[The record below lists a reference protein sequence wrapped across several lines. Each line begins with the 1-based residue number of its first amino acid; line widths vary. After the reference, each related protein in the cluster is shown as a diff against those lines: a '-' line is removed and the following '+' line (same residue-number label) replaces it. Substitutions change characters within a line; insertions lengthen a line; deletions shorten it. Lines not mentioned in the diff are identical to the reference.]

1 MLKKYDLL
9 KSLKEKNITYRIY
22 DHQPFYTVEDSN
34 EKRGKING
42 AHTKNLFLKNK
53 KNQYVLLSCEEK
65 SLINLKLFSKSI
77 GVSNLS
83 FAKPEYLKKY
93 LGIKPGSVSPF
104 GLLNDKENIVDFYL
118 DDILEKNFE
127 INFHPLLNTSTIT
140 LKTKD
145 FIDFMIENKK
155 KINIFSLSENKLIKV
170 YG

>member
-1 MLKKYDLL
+1 MIKKNDLL
-9 KSLKEKNITYRIY
+9 KVLKKKNIKYTVY

-34 EKRGKING
+34 EKRGEING
-42 AHTKNLFLKNK
+42 THTKNLFLKNK

-65 SLINLKLFSKSI
+65 SVINLKHFSKSI
-77 GVSNLS
+77 GFSNLS
-83 FAKPEYLKKY
+83 FAKPEYLEKY

-104 GLLNDKENIVDFYL
+104 GLLNDKENCVNFYL
-118 DDILEKNFE
+118 EDILEKNIE

-145 FIDFMIENKK
+145 FIEFMIENKK